1 MIVLLAPSAALYFML
16 CYRKSVAHFS
26 LFFHLLSHIWSLD
39 ISIYFC
45 PNSYIVSFYSFWQ
58 GKICMRQNLFMWI
71 WFITQPHSINL
82 SKAKLSEAVWM
93 KWISLCSKFRICA
106 TIQCPYFPRWSFLW
120 LFFNVVN
127 IAKRI
132 RTENSN
138 FANFFEVLP
147 KKCKL
152 AFVMFCHAHEE
163 KIYKQSHLHYF

>member
-58 GKICMRQNLFMWI
+58 GKISMRQNLFMWI

-106 TIQCPYFPRWSFLW
+106 TIRCPYFPRWSLLW

-127 IAKRI
+127 IAKKNQNW
-132 RTENSN
+132 E
-138 FANFFEVLP
+138 
-147 KKCKL
+147 
-152 AFVMFCHAHEE
+152 
-163 KIYKQSHLHYF
+163 